1 MGFYECWLGYQL
13 NWRNIYISFS
23 VHPPSFVS
31 KSFNCLTT
39 KPGTTSTTML
49 VGFRKKC
56 SVQQVRSVRWCHTRY
71 ETINRRWNTKIN
83 INYPK
88 TITCQYPMMVIS
100 IQPTIPQ
107 TMMPKKIPTNQPPG
121 QVICIH
127 IGDEQE
133 WWWRWRWRWWGW
145 WWLSRSW
152 SSACW
157 WYLFYFDFFL
167 FEFRGLH
174 CSSRLFGL
182 RPGWAVRG
190 YKQMEIAMWRYS
202 CSRFVAADSISV
214 SVSGGDRNDTYL
226 GTVSPSS
233 SFYGW
238 F

>member
-1 MGFYECWLGYQL
+1 MVVPMVAKL
-13 NWRNIYISFS
+13 NLFSEWDFTSVGWGINWTEGISTS
-23 VHPPSFVS
+23 LSLLIPPSLVS

-88 TITCQYPMMVIS
+88 TITCQYPMMIS
-100 IQPTIPQ
+100 IQPANHSSNHDAEED
-107 TMMPKKIPTNQPPG
+107 TNQPPG

-133 WWWRWRWRWWGW
+133 WWWWWRWWGW

-157 WYLFYFDFFL
+157 WYLFYLDFFFVRIQGFAL
-167 FEFRGLH
+167 FLKIVWIEA
-174 CSSRLFGL
+174 RLGCKRL
-182 RPGWAVRG
+182 
-190 YKQMEIAMWRYS
+190 
-202 CSRFVAADSISV
+202 
-214 SVSGGDRNDTYL
+214 
-226 GTVSPSS
+226 
-233 SFYGW
+233 
-238 F
+238 